1 VVVIFKN
8 SWEKGNNDFEGH
20 TWFMQG
26 GMSSNM
32 IEVEHQRFALELV

>member
-1 VVVIFKN
+1 LWDEWYDILK
-8 SWEKGNNDFEGH
+8 ENNDFEGH

-26 GMSSNM
+26 GMPSNM